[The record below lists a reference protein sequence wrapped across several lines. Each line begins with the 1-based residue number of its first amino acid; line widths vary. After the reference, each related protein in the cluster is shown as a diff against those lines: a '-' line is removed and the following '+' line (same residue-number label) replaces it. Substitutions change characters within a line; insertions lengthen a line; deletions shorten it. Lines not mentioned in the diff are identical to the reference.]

1 MTVGGIFVGHPDPE
15 NTTPQTLLIACYG
28 DKVVAK
34 LKLRDEE
41 SRRRFF
47 IGTTPV
53 VPHQRKANRIA
64 GFDRRPLRSLVR
76 FPEES

>member
-1 MTVGGIFVGHPDPE
+1 MTVGVVFMGPSGPQ

-28 DKVVAK
+28 DKVVTK

-47 IGTTPV
+47 IFGTTPA
-53 VPHQRKANRIA
+53 VPKKGKRIA
-64 GFDRRPLRSLVR
+64 
-76 FPEES
+76 

>member
-1 MTVGGIFVGHPDPE
+1 MTVGGIFVGPFGPQ

-47 IGTTPV
+47 IFGTTPA
-53 VPHQRKANRIA
+53 VPQKESESH
-64 GFDRRPLRSLVR
+64 SR
-76 FPEES
+76 F

>member
-1 MTVGGIFVGHPDPE
+1 MTVGVVLWAHSNPK

-41 SRRRFF
+41 SRRQFF
-47 IGTTPV
+47 IFGTTPA
-53 VPHQRKANRIA
+53 VPQGKRIA
-64 GFDRRPLRSLVR
+64 
-76 FPEES
+76 